1 MSKILTTLYEHY
13 YYESPATP
21 EYTQAA
27 KRLNPYYDKVEEA
40 LGRGFSE
47 ELSETLGRF
56 SCYEGE
62 QAYRAGARMA
72 AELLLELLR
81 L

>member
-1 MSKILTTLYEHY
+1 MSKTLTALFELY
-13 YYESPATP
+13 YYDAPATP

-27 KRLNPYYDKVEEA
+27 RRLNPYYDKVEAA

-47 ELSETLGRF
+47 ELSEAQGRF
-56 SCYEGE
+56 SSYECE
-62 QAYRAGARMA
+62 HAYRAGAHMA
-72 AELLLELLR
+72 ADLLLELLR